1 MKPCIMN
8 VIDKLLSFS
17 AQKNKIAHRKDGK
30 MHLIKDENGN
40 VIPHGSD
47 HHDHDHGHEHCG
59 NCNSDCQGN
68 CTDEVV
74 ALLNYMLSHN
84 EHHAEEL
91 DQMADNLEKLGMP
104 DAAETIKEG
113 VADFKKGN
121 MRLGL
126 ALTLVKEHL
135 KEA

>member
-1 MKPCIMN
+1 MKL
-8 VIDKLLSFS
+8 IDKLLSFS
-17 AQKNKIAHRKDGK
+17 AQKYKKAHRKDGK

-40 VIPHGSD
+40 VIPHGGE
-47 HHDHDHGHEHCG
+47 HHHHEHEHCG
-59 NCNSDCQGN
+59 SCNSDCQGS

-74 ALLNYMLSHN
+74 ALLNYMLLHN

-91 DQMADNLEKLGMP
+91 DQMAENLEKLGMS
-104 DAAETIKEG
+104 DAAKSVKEG

>member
-74 ALLNYMLSHN
+74 SIMQRSWIRWQIIWKN
-84 EHHAEEL
+84 
-91 DQMADNLEKLGMP
+91 
-104 DAAETIKEG
+104 
-113 VADFKKGN
+113 
-121 MRLGL
+121 
-126 ALTLVKEHL
+126 
-135 KEA
+135 

>member
-1 MKPCIMN
+1 M
-8 VIDKLLSFS
+8 SFIVPKY
-17 AQKNKIAHRKDGK
+17 QCGQGKDGN

-40 VIPHGSD
+40 VIPHGGEGH
-47 HHDHDHGHEHCG
+47 HHDHDHGHEHCHACG
-59 NCNSDCQGN
+59 DGCEKN

-84 EHHAEEL
+84 QHHAEEL
-91 DQMADNLEKLGMP
+91 DQMAENLTKLGME
-104 DAAETIKEG
+104 DAAKTIKEG
-113 VADFKKGN
+113 VADFQKGN

-135 KEA
+135 K